1 MTEVICLD
9 DSDDDVAAPA
19 AASRP
24 NPRAAAPPPARP
36 PVRSDVAHFARGAQP
51 SATSD
56 DGFGTSS
63 SDDEG
68 IFTDRTANRR
78 AVKKR
83 RVAAVPPR
91 DASAGPPR
99 TARSRAA
106 SGFVPDG
113 ERSPS
118 ARQARAASNIKSAA
132 AAAARAEKNRVAEE
146 TRLNRAVTKELVR
159 QTKEREKVAKAN
171 AKHRAAVAG
180 GKYKLRQITT
190 IVSSDLARDDFGR
203 ALVDAF
209 EMGVVDD
216 ANGRNVVPL
225 FHTTAVVGSETTPLP
240 KSVTWRYHAPADAP
254 VGADGSGGERDAER
268 DTTNDGSVSGS
279 VSGVSA
285 EYTLVYFTGA
295 AFVAACAADHA
306 AGVHARL
313 RGVRRSSDGGPPELF
328 LDELPERGLERLLAT
343 ARKKLPGHTLGLL
356 LEGVKRECAA
366 RERREFR
373 VDPRSFARGT
383 HGGTPSPFSR
393 AVVEDAVA
401 RLHASD
407 RGVRVTC
414 VPDLGAAT
422 RHAVGVAAALAKR
435 PFEREVSALDVLAHA
450 KRRGVTPAA
459 ALALEAEAA
468 SGGSREVSAGTD
480 AARTDGAAI
489 GVDRRGSRL
498 KTKTCAETWCA
509 ALMTIDGCAESSAL
523 AIVRAFPTMKA
534 LMREYNRTDLTER
547 AKKELLS
554 DLTRAVTSETQS
566 RNRRVGPVVS
576 ARAYEIFRPRSA
588 RDAGDEIVGV
598 GA

>member
-9 DSDDDVAAPA
+9 DSDDDVDAPA

-24 NPRAAAPPPARP
+24 NPRAAVHPPVRP
-36 PVRSDVAHFARGAQP
+36 PVRSDDVAHFARGAQP
-51 SATSD
+51 SAISD

-63 SDDEG
+63 SSDEG

-78 AVKKR
+78 AAKKR

-118 ARQARAASNIKSAA
+118 ARQARAASNIKNAA
-132 AAAARAEKNRVAEE
+132 AAAARAEKNRAAEE
-146 TRLNRAVTKELVR
+146 TRSNRAVTKELVR

-203 ALVDAF
+203 ALADAF

-216 ANGRNVVPL
+216 ANGRAVVPL
-225 FHTTAVVGSETTPLP
+225 FHTTAAVGSETTPLP

-254 VGADGSGGERDAER
+254 VGADERRERDAGTRER
-268 DTTNDGSVSGS
+268 ESANDGSDGA

-306 AGVHARL
+306 AGVHARS
-313 RGVRRSSDGGPPELF
+313 RGVRGDDGGPPELF
-328 LDELPERGLERLLAT
+328 PDELPERGLERLLAT

-373 VDPRSFARGT
+373 VDPGGRFAR
-383 HGGTPSPFSR
+383 PSPFSR

-450 KRRGVTPAA
+450 KRRGVTSAA
-459 ALALEAEAA
+459 ALALEAAA
-468 SGGSREVSAGTD
+468 AGGSDREASLG
-480 AARTDGAAI
+480 AARDGEN
-489 GVDRRGSRL
+489 GDGDRRGSRA
-498 KTKTCAETWCA
+498 KTCAETWCA

-523 AIVRAFPTMKA
+523 AIVRAYPTMCS
-534 LMREYNRTDLTER
+534 LMREYARTDLTER
-547 AKKELLS
+547 AKKELLQN
-554 DLTRAVTSETQS
+554 LTRAVTSETQS
-566 RNRRVGPVVS
+566 RDRRVGPVVS
-576 ARAYEIFRPRSA
+576 ARVHSVLRPRGA
-588 RDAGDEIVGV
+588 EDAGDEIVGV

>member
-24 NPRAAAPPPARP
+24 NPRAAVPPPARP
-36 PVRSDVAHFARGAQP
+36 PVRSDVARFARGAQP
-51 SATSD
+51 NAISD

-83 RVAAVPPR
+83 RVVAVPPR

-118 ARQARAASNIKSAA
+118 ARQARAASNVKNAA

-190 IVSSDLARDDFGR
+190 VVSSDLARDDFGR
-203 ALVDAF
+203 ALADAF

-216 ANGRNVVPL
+216 ANGRAVVPL
-225 FHTTAVVGSETTPLP
+225 FHTTASVGSETTPLP

-254 VGADGSGGERDAER
+254 VGADERRERDAGTREP
-268 DTTNDGSVSGS
+268 TEPTNDGSDGSDGSG

-306 AGVHARL
+306 AGVHARA
-313 RGVRRSSDGGPPELF
+313 RGVRGDEGGPPELF
-328 LDELPERGLERLLAT
+328 PDELPERGLERLLAT

-356 LEGVKRECAA
+356 LEGVKRECAT

-373 VDPRSFARGT
+373 VDPRSGN
-383 HGGTPSPFSR
+383 GFSR

-523 AIVRAFPTMKA
+523 AICRTYPTMA
-534 LMREYNRTDLTER
+534 SLMREYARTDLTER
-547 AKKELLS
+547 AKKELLQN
-554 DLTRAVTSETQS
+554 LTRAVTSETQS
-566 RNRRVGPVVS
+566 RDRRVGPVVS
-576 ARAYEIFRPRSA
+576 ARVHSILRPRGA
-588 RDAGDEIVGV
+588 EDTGDEIVGV

>member
-1 MTEVICLD
+1 MRASMTEVICLD
-9 DSDDDVAAPA
+9 DSDDDVDAPA

-24 NPRAAAPPPARP
+24 NPRAAVHPPGRP
-36 PVRSDVAHFARGAQP
+36 PVRSDDVAHFARGAQP
-51 SATSD
+51 SAISD

-63 SDDEG
+63 SSDEG

-78 AVKKR
+78 AAKKR

-118 ARQARAASNIKSAA
+118 ARQARAASNIKNAA
-132 AAAARAEKNRVAEE
+132 AAAARAEKNRAAEE
-146 TRLNRAVTKELVR
+146 TRSNRAVTKELVR

-203 ALVDAF
+203 ALADAF

-216 ANGRNVVPL
+216 ANGRAVVPL
-225 FHTTAVVGSETTPLP
+225 FHTTAAVGSETTPLP

-254 VGADGSGGERDAER
+254 VGADERRERDAGTHER
-268 DTTNDGSVSGS
+268 EPTNDGSDGA

-306 AGVHARL
+306 AGVHARS
-313 RGVRRSSDGGPPELF
+313 RGVRGDDGGPPELF
-328 LDELPERGLERLLAT
+328 PDELPERGLERLLAT

-373 VDPRSFARGT
+373 TDPGGSFARA
-383 HGGTPSPFSR
+383 SPFSR

-459 ALALEAEAA
+459 ALALEAAA
-468 SGGSREVSAGTD
+468 AGGSDREA
-480 AARTDGAAI
+480 DGAAL
-489 GVDRRGSRL
+489 GGDRRGSRV
-498 KTKTCAETWCA
+498 KTCAETWCA

-523 AIVRAFPTMKA
+523 AIVRAYPTMCS
-534 LMREYNRTDLTER
+534 LMREYARTDLTER
-547 AKKELLS
+547 AKKELLQN
-554 DLTRAVTSETQS
+554 LTRAVTSETQS
-566 RNRRVGPVVS
+566 RDRRVGPVVS
-576 ARAYEIFRPRSA
+576 ARIHSILRPRGA
-588 RDAGDEIVGV
+588 EDAGDEIVGV

>member
-1 MTEVICLD
+1 MRASMTEVICLD
-9 DSDDDVAAPA
+9 DSDDDVDAPA

-24 NPRAAAPPPARP
+24 NPRAAVHPPGRP
-36 PVRSDVAHFARGAQP
+36 PVRSDDVAHFARGAQP
-51 SATSD
+51 SAISD

-63 SDDEG
+63 SSDEG

-78 AVKKR
+78 AAKKR

-118 ARQARAASNIKSAA
+118 ARQARAASNIKNAA
-132 AAAARAEKNRVAEE
+132 AAAARAEKNRAAEE
-146 TRLNRAVTKELVR
+146 TRSNRAVTKELVR

-203 ALVDAF
+203 ALADAF

-216 ANGRNVVPL
+216 ANGRAVVPL
-225 FHTTAVVGSETTPLP
+225 FHTTAAVGSETTPLP

-254 VGADGSGGERDAER
+254 VGADERRERDAGTHER
-268 DTTNDGSVSGS
+268 EPTNDGSDGA

-306 AGVHARL
+306 AGVHARS
-313 RGVRRSSDGGPPELF
+313 RGVRGDDGGPPELF
-328 LDELPERGLERLLAT
+328 PDELPERGLERLLAT

-373 VDPRSFARGT
+373 TDPGGSFARA
-383 HGGTPSPFSR
+383 SPFSR

-459 ALALEAEAA
+459 ALALEAAA
-468 SGGSREVSAGTD
+468 AGGSDREASLG
-480 AARTDGAAI
+480 AARDGEN
-489 GVDRRGSRL
+489 GDGDRRGSRA
-498 KTKTCAETWCA
+498 KTCAETWCA

-523 AIVRAFPTMKA
+523 AIVRAYPTMCS
-534 LMREYNRTDLTER
+534 LMREYARTDLTER
-547 AKKELLS
+547 AKKELLQN
-554 DLTRAVTSETQS
+554 LTRAVTSETQS
-566 RNRRVGPVVS
+566 RDRRVGPVVS
-576 ARAYEIFRPRSA
+576 ARIHSILRPRGA
-588 RDAGDEIVGV
+588 EDAGDEIVGV

>member
-1 MTEVICLD
+1 MRASMTEVICLD
-9 DSDDDVAAPA
+9 DSDDDVDAPA

-24 NPRAAAPPPARP
+24 NPRAAVHPPGRP
-36 PVRSDVAHFARGAQP
+36 PVRSDDVAHFARGAQP
-51 SATSD
+51 SAISD

-63 SDDEG
+63 SSDEG

-78 AVKKR
+78 AAKKR

-118 ARQARAASNIKSAA
+118 ARQARAASNIKNAA
-132 AAAARAEKNRVAEE
+132 AAAARAEKNRAAEE
-146 TRLNRAVTKELVR
+146 TRSNRAVTKELVR

-203 ALVDAF
+203 ALADAF

-216 ANGRNVVPL
+216 ANGRAVVPL
-225 FHTTAVVGSETTPLP
+225 FHTTAAVGSETTPLP

-254 VGADGSGGERDAER
+254 VGADERRERDAGTHER
-268 DTTNDGSVSGS
+268 EPTNDGSDGA

-306 AGVHARL
+306 AGVHARS
-313 RGVRRSSDGGPPELF
+313 RGVRGDDGGPPELF
-328 LDELPERGLERLLAT
+328 PDELPKRGLERLLAT

-373 VDPRSFARGT
+373 TDPGGSFARA
-383 HGGTPSPFSR
+383 SPFSR

-459 ALALEAEAA
+459 ALALEAAA
-468 SGGSREVSAGTD
+468 AGGSDREA
-480 AARTDGAAI
+480 DGAAL
-489 GVDRRGSRL
+489 GGDRRGSRV
-498 KTKTCAETWCA
+498 KTCAETWCA

-523 AIVRAFPTMKA
+523 AIVRAYPTMCS
-534 LMREYNRTDLTER
+534 LMREYARTDLTER
-547 AKKELLS
+547 AKKELLQN
-554 DLTRAVTSETQS
+554 LTRAVTSETQS
-566 RNRRVGPVVS
+566 RDRRVGPVVS
-576 ARAYEIFRPRSA
+576 ARIHSILRPRGA
-588 RDAGDEIVGV
+588 EDAGDEIVGV

>member
-24 NPRAAAPPPARP
+24 NPRAAVPPPARP
-36 PVRSDVAHFARGAQP
+36 PVRSDVARFARGAQP
-51 SATSD
+51 NAISD

-118 ARQARAASNIKSAA
+118 ARQARAASNVKNAA

-190 IVSSDLARDDFGR
+190 VVSSDLARDDFGR
-203 ALVDAF
+203 ALADAF

-216 ANGRNVVPL
+216 ANGRAVVPL
-225 FHTTAVVGSETTPLP
+225 FHTTASVGSETTPLP

-254 VGADGSGGERDAER
+254 VGADERRERDAGTREP
-268 DTTNDGSVSGS
+268 TEPTNDGSDGSDGSG

-306 AGVHARL
+306 AGVHARA
-313 RGVRRSSDGGPPELF
+313 RGVRGDEGGPPELF
-328 LDELPERGLERLLAT
+328 PDELPERGLERLLAT

-356 LEGVKRECAA
+356 LEGVKRECAT

-373 VDPRSFARGT
+373 VDPRSGN
-383 HGGTPSPFSR
+383 GFSR

-523 AIVRAFPTMKA
+523 AICRTYPTMA
-534 LMREYNRTDLTER
+534 SLMREYARTDLTER
-547 AKKELLS
+547 AKKELLQN
-554 DLTRAVTSETQS
+554 LTRAVTSETQS
-566 RNRRVGPVVS
+566 RDRRVGPVVS
-576 ARAYEIFRPRSA
+576 ARVHSILRPRGA
-588 RDAGDEIVGV
+588 EDTGDEIVGV

>member
-9 DSDDDVAAPA
+9 DSDDDVDAPA

-24 NPRAAAPPPARP
+24 NPRAAVHPPVRP
-36 PVRSDVAHFARGAQP
+36 PVRSDDVAHFARGAQP
-51 SATSD
+51 SAISD

-63 SDDEG
+63 SSDEG

-78 AVKKR
+78 AAKKR

-118 ARQARAASNIKSAA
+118 ARQARAASNIKNAA
-132 AAAARAEKNRVAEE
+132 AAAARAEKNRAAEE
-146 TRLNRAVTKELVR
+146 TRSNRAVTKELVR

-203 ALVDAF
+203 ALADAF
-209 EMGVVDD
+209 EVGVVDD
-216 ANGRNVVPL
+216 ANGRAVVPL
-225 FHTTAVVGSETTPLP
+225 FHTTAAVGSETTPLP

-254 VGADGSGGERDAER
+254 VGADERRERDAGTRER
-268 DTTNDGSVSGS
+268 EPANDGSDGA

-306 AGVHARL
+306 AGVHARS
-313 RGVRRSSDGGPPELF
+313 RGVRGDDGGPPELF
-328 LDELPERGLERLLAT
+328 PDELPERGLERLLAT

-373 VDPRSFARGT
+373 VDPGPSGRHARA
-383 HGGTPSPFSR
+383 SPFSR

-459 ALALEAEAA
+459 ALALEAAA
-468 SGGSREVSAGTD
+468 AGGSDREA
-480 AARTDGAAI
+480 DGAARD
-489 GVDRRGSRL
+489 GNGDRRGSRA
-498 KTKTCAETWCA
+498 KTCAETWCA

-523 AIVRAFPTMKA
+523 AIVRAYPTMCS
-534 LMREYNRTDLTER
+534 LMREYARTDLTER
-547 AKKELLS
+547 AKKELLQN
-554 DLTRAVTSETQS
+554 LTRAVTSETQS
-566 RNRRVGPVVS
+566 RDRRVGPVVS
-576 ARAYEIFRPRSA
+576 ARVHSVLRPRGA
-588 RDAGDEIVGV
+588 EDAGDEIVGV

>member
-24 NPRAAAPPPARP
+24 NPRAAVHPPGRP
-36 PVRSDVAHFARGAQP
+36 PVRSDDVAHFARGAQP
-51 SATSD
+51 SAISD

-118 ARQARAASNIKSAA
+118 ARQARTASNVKNAA

-190 IVSSDLARDDFGR
+190 VVSSDLARDDFGR
-203 ALVDAF
+203 ALADAF

-216 ANGRNVVPL
+216 ANGRAVVPL
-225 FHTTAVVGSETTPLP
+225 FHTTASVGSEMTPLP

-254 VGADGSGGERDAER
+254 VGADERRERDAGTHEPR
-268 DTTNDGSVSGS
+268 EPTNDGSDGSDGSG

-306 AGVHARL
+306 AGVHARS
-313 RGVRRSSDGGPPELF
+313 RGVRGDDGGPPELF
-328 LDELPERGLERLLAT
+328 PDELPERGLERLLAT

-373 VDPRSFARGT
+373 VDPGGRHAR
-383 HGGTPSPFSR
+383 PSPFSR

-468 SGGSREVSAGTD
+468 GGSREVSAG

-489 GVDRRGSRL
+489 GVERRGSRL
-498 KTKTCAETWCA
+498 KTCAETWCA

-523 AIVRAFPTMKA
+523 AICRVYPTMA
-534 LMREYNRTDLTER
+534 SLMREYARTDLTER
-547 AKKELLS
+547 AKKELLQN
-554 DLTRAVTSETQS
+554 LTRAVTSETQS
-566 RNRRVGPVVS
+566 RDRRVGPVVS
-576 ARAYEIFRPRSA
+576 ARVHSILRPRGA
-588 RDAGDEIVGV
+588 EDTGDEIVGV

>member
-9 DSDDDVAAPA
+9 DSDDDVDAPA

-24 NPRAAAPPPARP
+24 NPRAAVHPPVRP
-36 PVRSDVAHFARGAQP
+36 PVRSDDVAHFARGAQP
-51 SATSD
+51 SAISD

-63 SDDEG
+63 SSDEG

-78 AVKKR
+78 AAKKR

-118 ARQARAASNIKSAA
+118 ARQARAASNIKNAA
-132 AAAARAEKNRVAEE
+132 AAAARAEKNRAAEE
-146 TRLNRAVTKELVR
+146 TRSNRAVTKELVR

-203 ALVDAF
+203 ALADAF

-216 ANGRNVVPL
+216 ANGRAVVPL
-225 FHTTAVVGSETTPLP
+225 FHTTAAVGSETTPLP

-254 VGADGSGGERDAER
+254 VGADERRERDAGTRER
-268 DTTNDGSVSGS
+268 EPANDGSDGA

-306 AGVHARL
+306 AGVHARS
-313 RGVRRSSDGGPPELF
+313 RGVRGDDGGPPELF
-328 LDELPERGLERLLAT
+328 PDELPERGLERLLAT

-373 VDPRSFARGT
+373 VDPGGRFAR
-383 HGGTPSPFSR
+383 PSPFSR

-450 KRRGVTPAA
+450 KRRGVTSAA
-459 ALALEAEAA
+459 ALALEAAA
-468 SGGSREVSAGTD
+468 AGGSDREASLG
-480 AARTDGAAI
+480 AARDGEN
-489 GVDRRGSRL
+489 GDGDRRGSRA
-498 KTKTCAETWCA
+498 KTCAETWCA

-523 AIVRAFPTMKA
+523 AIVRAYPTMCS
-534 LMREYNRTDLTER
+534 LMREYARTDLTER
-547 AKKELLS
+547 AKKELLQN
-554 DLTRAVTSETQS
+554 LTRAVTSETQS
-566 RNRRVGPVVS
+566 RDRRVGPVVS
-576 ARAYEIFRPRSA
+576 ARVHSVLRPRGA
-588 RDAGDEIVGV
+588 EDAGDEIVGV

>member
-9 DSDDDVAAPA
+9 DSDDDVDAPA

-24 NPRAAAPPPARP
+24 NPRAAVHPPVRP
-36 PVRSDVAHFARGAQP
+36 PVRSDDVAHFARGAQP
-51 SATSD
+51 SAISD

-63 SDDEG
+63 SSDEG

-78 AVKKR
+78 AAKKR

-118 ARQARAASNIKSAA
+118 ARQARAASNIKNAA
-132 AAAARAEKNRVAEE
+132 AAAARAEKNRAAEE
-146 TRLNRAVTKELVR
+146 TRSNRAVTKELVR

-203 ALVDAF
+203 ALADAF

-216 ANGRNVVPL
+216 ANGRAVVPL
-225 FHTTAVVGSETTPLP
+225 FHTTAAVGSETTPLP

-254 VGADGSGGERDAER
+254 VGADERRERDAGTRER
-268 DTTNDGSVSGS
+268 ESANDGSDGA

-306 AGVHARL
+306 AGVHARS
-313 RGVRRSSDGGPPELF
+313 RGVRGDDGGPPELF
-328 LDELPERGLERLLAT
+328 PDELPERGLERLLAT

-373 VDPRSFARGT
+373 VDPGGRFAR
-383 HGGTPSPFSR
+383 PSPFSR

-459 ALALEAEAA
+459 ALALEAAA
-468 SGGSREVSAGTD
+468 AGGSDREA
-480 AARTDGAAI
+480 DGAARD
-489 GVDRRGSRL
+489 GENGNGDRRGSRA
-498 KTKTCAETWCA
+498 KTCAETWCA

-523 AIVRAFPTMKA
+523 AIVRAYPTMCS
-534 LMREYNRTDLTER
+534 LMREYARTDLTER
-547 AKKELLS
+547 AKKELLQN
-554 DLTRAVTSETQS
+554 LTRAVTSETQS
-566 RNRRVGPVVS
+566 RDRRVGPVVS
-576 ARAYEIFRPRSA
+576 ARVHSILRPRGA
-588 RDAGDEIVGV
+588 EDAGDEIVGV

>member
-1 MTEVICLD
+1 MRASMTEVICLD
-9 DSDDDVAAPA
+9 DSDDDVDAPA

-24 NPRAAAPPPARP
+24 NPRAAVHPPGRP
-36 PVRSDVAHFARGAQP
+36 PVRSDDVAHFARGAQP
-51 SATSD
+51 SAISD

-63 SDDEG
+63 SSDEG

-78 AVKKR
+78 AAKKR

-118 ARQARAASNIKSAA
+118 ARQARAASNIKNAA
-132 AAAARAEKNRVAEE
+132 AAAARAEKNRAGEE
-146 TRLNRAVTKELVR
+146 TRSNRAVTKELVR

-203 ALVDAF
+203 ALADAF

-216 ANGRNVVPL
+216 ANGRAVVPL
-225 FHTTAVVGSETTPLP
+225 FHTTAAVGSETTPLP

-254 VGADGSGGERDAER
+254 VGADERRERDAGTRER
-268 DTTNDGSVSGS
+268 ESANDGSDGA

-306 AGVHARL
+306 AGVHARS
-313 RGVRRSSDGGPPELF
+313 RGVRGDDGGPPELF
-328 LDELPERGLERLLAT
+328 PDELPERGLERLLAT

-373 VDPRSFARGT
+373 VDPGGRFAR
-383 HGGTPSPFSR
+383 PSPFSR

-459 ALALEAEAA
+459 ALALEAAA
-468 SGGSREVSAGTD
+468 AGGSDREASLG
-480 AARTDGAAI
+480 AARDGEN
-489 GVDRRGSRL
+489 GDGDRRGSRA
-498 KTKTCAETWCA
+498 KTCAETWCA

-523 AIVRAFPTMKA
+523 AIVRAYPTMCS
-534 LMREYNRTDLTER
+534 LMREYARTDLTER
-547 AKKELLS
+547 AKKELLQN
-554 DLTRAVTSETQS
+554 LTRAVTSETQS
-566 RNRRVGPVVS
+566 RDRRVGPVVS
-576 ARAYEIFRPRSA
+576 ARVHSILRPRGA
-588 RDAGDEIVGV
+588 EDAGDEIVGV

>member
-9 DSDDDVAAPA
+9 DSDDDVDAPA

-24 NPRAAAPPPARP
+24 NPRAAVHPPVRP
-36 PVRSDVAHFARGAQP
+36 PVRSDDVAHFARGAQP
-51 SATSD
+51 SAISD

-63 SDDEG
+63 SSDEG

-78 AVKKR
+78 AAKKR

-118 ARQARAASNIKSAA
+118 ARQARAASNIKNAA
-132 AAAARAEKNRVAEE
+132 AAAARAEKNRAAEE
-146 TRLNRAVTKELVR
+146 TRSNRAVTKELVR

-203 ALVDAF
+203 ALADAF

-216 ANGRNVVPL
+216 ANGRAVVPL
-225 FHTTAVVGSETTPLP
+225 FHTTAAVGSETTPLP

-254 VGADGSGGERDAER
+254 VGADERRERDAGTRER
-268 DTTNDGSVSGS
+268 ESANDGSDGA

-306 AGVHARL
+306 AGVHARS
-313 RGVRRSSDGGPPELF
+313 RGVRGDDGGPPELF
-328 LDELPERGLERLLAT
+328 PDELPERGLERLLAT

-373 VDPRSFARGT
+373 VDPGGRFAR
-383 HGGTPSPFSR
+383 PSPFSR

-450 KRRGVTPAA
+450 KRRGVTSAA
-459 ALALEAEAA
+459 ALALEAAA
-468 SGGSREVSAGTD
+468 AGGSDREASLG
-480 AARTDGAAI
+480 AARDGEN
-489 GVDRRGSRL
+489 GDGDRRGSRA
-498 KTKTCAETWCA
+498 KTCAETWCA

-523 AIVRAFPTMKA
+523 AIVRAYPTMCS
-534 LMREYNRTDLTER
+534 LMREYARTDLTER
-547 AKKELLS
+547 AKKELLQN
-554 DLTRAVTSETQS
+554 LTRAVTSETQS
-566 RNRRVGPVVS
+566 RDRRVGPVVS
-576 ARAYEIFRPRSA
+576 ARVHSILRPRGA
-588 RDAGDEIVGV
+588 EDAGDEIVGV

>member
-1 MTEVICLD
+1 MCIRD
-9 DSDDDVAAPA
+9 RSD
-19 AASRP
+19 
-24 NPRAAAPPPARP
+24 
-36 PVRSDVAHFARGAQP
+36 DVAHFARGAQP
-51 SATSD
+51 SAISD

-63 SDDEG
+63 SSDEG

-78 AVKKR
+78 AAKKR

-118 ARQARAASNIKSAA
+118 ARQARAASNIKNAA
-132 AAAARAEKNRVAEE
+132 AAAARAEKNRAAEE
-146 TRLNRAVTKELVR
+146 TRSNRAVTKELVR

-203 ALVDAF
+203 ALADAF

-216 ANGRNVVPL
+216 ANGRAVVPL
-225 FHTTAVVGSETTPLP
+225 FHTTAAVGSETTPLP

-254 VGADGSGGERDAER
+254 VGADERRERDAGTRER
-268 DTTNDGSVSGS
+268 ESANDGSDGA

-306 AGVHARL
+306 AGVHARS
-313 RGVRRSSDGGPPELF
+313 RGVRGDDGGPPELF
-328 LDELPERGLERLLAT
+328 PDELPERGLERLLAT

-373 VDPRSFARGT
+373 VDPGGRFAR
-383 HGGTPSPFSR
+383 PSPFSR

-450 KRRGVTPAA
+450 KRRGVTSAA
-459 ALALEAEAA
+459 ALALEAAA
-468 SGGSREVSAGTD
+468 AGGSDREASLG
-480 AARTDGAAI
+480 AARDGEN
-489 GVDRRGSRL
+489 GDGDRRGSRA
-498 KTKTCAETWCA
+498 KTCAETWCA

-523 AIVRAFPTMKA
+523 AIVRAYPTMCS
-534 LMREYNRTDLTER
+534 LMREYARTDLTER
-547 AKKELLS
+547 AKKELLQN
-554 DLTRAVTSETQS
+554 LTRAVTSETQS
-566 RNRRVGPVVS
+566 RDRRVGPVVS
-576 ARAYEIFRPRSA
+576 ARVHSILRPRGA
-588 RDAGDEIVGV
+588 EDAGDEIVGV

>member
-1 MTEVICLD
+1 MRASMTEVICLD
-9 DSDDDVAAPA
+9 DSDDDVDAPA

-24 NPRAAAPPPARP
+24 NPRAAVHPPGRP
-36 PVRSDVAHFARGAQP
+36 PVRSVDVAHFARGAQP
-51 SATSD
+51 SAISD

-63 SDDEG
+63 SSDEG
-68 IFTDRTANRR
+68 IFTERTANRR
-78 AVKKR
+78 AAKKR

-118 ARQARAASNIKSAA
+118 ARQARAASNIKNAA
-132 AAAARAEKNRVAEE
+132 AAAARAEKNRAAEE
-146 TRLNRAVTKELVR
+146 TRSNRAVTKELVR

-203 ALVDAF
+203 ALADAF

-216 ANGRNVVPL
+216 ANGRAVVPL
-225 FHTTAVVGSETTPLP
+225 FHTTAAVGSETTPLP

-254 VGADGSGGERDAER
+254 VGADERRERDAGTHER
-268 DTTNDGSVSGS
+268 EPTNDGSDGA

-306 AGVHARL
+306 AGVHARS
-313 RGVRRSSDGGPPELF
+313 RGVRGDDGGPPELF
-328 LDELPERGLERLLAT
+328 PDELPERGLERLLAT

-373 VDPRSFARGT
+373 TDPGGSFARA
-383 HGGTPSPFSR
+383 SPFSR

-459 ALALEAEAA
+459 ALALEAAA
-468 SGGSREVSAGTD
+468 AGGSDREA
-480 AARTDGAAI
+480 DGAAL
-489 GVDRRGSRL
+489 GGDRRGSRV
-498 KTKTCAETWCA
+498 KTCAETWCA

-523 AIVRAFPTMKA
+523 AIVRAYPTMCS
-534 LMREYNRTDLTER
+534 LMREYARTDLTER
-547 AKKELLS
+547 AKKELLQN
-554 DLTRAVTSETQS
+554 LTRAVTSETQS
-566 RNRRVGPVVS
+566 RDRRVGPVVS
-576 ARAYEIFRPRSA
+576 ARIHSILRPRGA
-588 RDAGDEIVGV
+588 EDAGDEIVGV

>member
-9 DSDDDVAAPA
+9 DSDDDVDAPA

-24 NPRAAAPPPARP
+24 NPRAAVHPPVRP
-36 PVRSDVAHFARGAQP
+36 PVRSDDVAHFARGAQP
-51 SATSD
+51 SAISD

-63 SDDEG
+63 SSDEG

-78 AVKKR
+78 AAKKR

-118 ARQARAASNIKSAA
+118 ARQARAASNIKNAA
-132 AAAARAEKNRVAEE
+132 AAAARAEKNRAAEE
-146 TRLNRAVTKELVR
+146 TRSNRAVTKELVR

-203 ALVDAF
+203 ALADAF

-216 ANGRNVVPL
+216 ANGRAVVPL
-225 FHTTAVVGSETTPLP
+225 FHTTAAVGSETTPLP

-254 VGADGSGGERDAER
+254 VGADERRERDAGTRER
-268 DTTNDGSVSGS
+268 EPANDGSDGA

-306 AGVHARL
+306 AGVHARS
-313 RGVRRSSDGGPPELF
+313 RGVRGDDGGPPELF
-328 LDELPERGLERLLAT
+328 PDELPERGLERLLAT

-373 VDPRSFARGT
+373 VDPGGRFAR
-383 HGGTPSPFSR
+383 PSPFSR

-450 KRRGVTPAA
+450 KRRGVTSAA
-459 ALALEAEAA
+459 ALALEAAA
-468 SGGSREVSAGTD
+468 AGGSDREASLG
-480 AARTDGAAI
+480 AARDGEN
-489 GVDRRGSRL
+489 GDGDRRGSRA
-498 KTKTCAETWCA
+498 KTCAETWCA

-523 AIVRAFPTMKA
+523 AIVRAYPTMCS
-534 LMREYNRTDLTER
+534 LMREYARTDLTER
-547 AKKELLS
+547 AKKELLQN
-554 DLTRAVTSETQS
+554 LTRAVTSETQS
-566 RNRRVGPVVS
+566 RDRRVGPVVS
-576 ARAYEIFRPRSA
+576 ARVHSILRPRGA
-588 RDAGDEIVGV
+588 EDAGDEIVGV

>member
-1 MTEVICLD
+1 MRASMTEVICLD
-9 DSDDDVAAPA
+9 DSDDDVDAPA

-24 NPRAAAPPPARP
+24 NPRAAVHPPGRP
-36 PVRSDVAHFARGAQP
+36 PVRSVDVAHFARGAQP
-51 SATSD
+51 SAISD

-63 SDDEG
+63 SSDEG
-68 IFTDRTANRR
+68 IFTERTANRR
-78 AVKKR
+78 AAKKR

-118 ARQARAASNIKSAA
+118 ARQARAASNIKNAA
-132 AAAARAEKNRVAEE
+132 AAAARAEKNRAGEE
-146 TRLNRAVTKELVR
+146 TRSNRAVTKELVR

-203 ALVDAF
+203 ALADAF

-216 ANGRNVVPL
+216 ANGRAVVPL
-225 FHTTAVVGSETTPLP
+225 FHTTAAVGSETTPLP

-254 VGADGSGGERDAER
+254 VGADERRERDAGTHER
-268 DTTNDGSVSGS
+268 EPTNDGSDGA

-306 AGVHARL
+306 AGVHARS
-313 RGVRRSSDGGPPELF
+313 RGVRGDDGGPPELF
-328 LDELPERGLERLLAT
+328 PDELPERGLERLLAT

-373 VDPRSFARGT
+373 TDPGGSFARA
-383 HGGTPSPFSR
+383 SPFSR

-459 ALALEAEAA
+459 ALALEAAA
-468 SGGSREVSAGTD
+468 AGGSDREA
-480 AARTDGAAI
+480 DGAAL
-489 GVDRRGSRL
+489 GGDRRGSRV
-498 KTKTCAETWCA
+498 KTCAETWCA

-523 AIVRAFPTMKA
+523 AIVRAYPTMCS
-534 LMREYNRTDLTER
+534 LMREYARTDLTER
-547 AKKELLS
+547 AKKELLQN
-554 DLTRAVTSETQS
+554 LTRAVTSETQS
-566 RNRRVGPVVS
+566 RDRRVGPVVS
-576 ARAYEIFRPRSA
+576 ARIHSILRPRGA
-588 RDAGDEIVGV
+588 EDAGDEIVGV

>member
-9 DSDDDVAAPA
+9 DSDDDVYAPA

-24 NPRAAAPPPARP
+24 NPRAAVHPPVRP
-36 PVRSDVAHFARGAQP
+36 PVRSDDVAHFARGAQP
-51 SATSD
+51 SAISD

-63 SDDEG
+63 SSDEG

-78 AVKKR
+78 AAKKR

-118 ARQARAASNIKSAA
+118 ARQARAASNIKNAA
-132 AAAARAEKNRVAEE
+132 AAAARAEKNRAAEE
-146 TRLNRAVTKELVR
+146 TRSNRAVTKELVR

-203 ALVDAF
+203 ALADAF

-216 ANGRNVVPL
+216 ANGRAVVPL
-225 FHTTAVVGSETTPLP
+225 FHTTAAVGSETTPLP

-254 VGADGSGGERDAER
+254 VGADERRERDAGTRER
-268 DTTNDGSVSGS
+268 ESANDGSDGA

-306 AGVHARL
+306 AGVHARS
-313 RGVRRSSDGGPPELF
+313 RGVRGDDGGPPELF
-328 LDELPERGLERLLAT
+328 PDELPERGLERLLAT

-373 VDPRSFARGT
+373 VDPGGRFAR
-383 HGGTPSPFSR
+383 PSPFSR

-450 KRRGVTPAA
+450 KRRGVTSAA
-459 ALALEAEAA
+459 ALALEAAA
-468 SGGSREVSAGTD
+468 AGGSDREASLG
-480 AARTDGAAI
+480 AARDGEN
-489 GVDRRGSRL
+489 GDGDRRGSRA
-498 KTKTCAETWCA
+498 KTCAETWCA

-523 AIVRAFPTMKA
+523 AIVRAYPTMCS
-534 LMREYNRTDLTER
+534 LMREYARTDLTER
-547 AKKELLS
+547 AKKELLQN
-554 DLTRAVTSETQS
+554 LTRAVTSETQS
-566 RNRRVGPVVS
+566 RDRRVGPVVS
-576 ARAYEIFRPRSA
+576 ARVHSILRPRGA
-588 RDAGDEIVGV
+588 EDAGDEIVGV

>member
-24 NPRAAAPPPARP
+24 NPRAAVPPPARP
-36 PVRSDVAHFARGAQP
+36 PVRSDVARFARGAQP
-51 SATSD
+51 NAISD

-118 ARQARAASNIKSAA
+118 ARQARAASNVKNAA

-190 IVSSDLARDDFGR
+190 VVSSDLARDDFGR
-203 ALVDAF
+203 ALADAF

-216 ANGRNVVPL
+216 ANGRAVVPL
-225 FHTTAVVGSETTPLP
+225 FHTTASVGSETTPLP

-254 VGADGSGGERDAER
+254 VGADERRERDGGTREP
-268 DTTNDGSVSGS
+268 TEPTNDGSDGSDGSG

-306 AGVHARL
+306 AGVHARA
-313 RGVRRSSDGGPPELF
+313 RGVRGDEGGPPELF
-328 LDELPERGLERLLAT
+328 PDELPERGLERLLAT

-356 LEGVKRECAA
+356 LEGVKRECAT

-373 VDPRSFARGT
+373 VDPRSGN
-383 HGGTPSPFSR
+383 GFSR

-480 AARTDGAAI
+480 AARTPPDGAAI
-489 GVDRRGSRL
+489 GVVPVRGSRS
-498 KTKTCAETWCA
+498 KTCAETWCA

-523 AIVRAFPTMKA
+523 AICRTYPTMA
-534 LMREYNRTDLTER
+534 SLMREYARTDLTER
-547 AKKELLS
+547 AKKELLQN
-554 DLTRAVTSETQS
+554 LTRAVTSETQS
-566 RNRRVGPVVS
+566 RDRRVGPVVS
-576 ARAYEIFRPRSA
+576 ARVHSILRPRGA
-588 RDAGDEIVGV
+588 EDTGDEIVGV

>member
-1 MTEVICLD
+1 MRASMTEVICLD
-9 DSDDDVAAPA
+9 DSDDDVDAPA

-24 NPRAAAPPPARP
+24 NPRAAVHPPGRP
-36 PVRSDVAHFARGAQP
+36 PVRSDDVAHFARGAQP
-51 SATSD
+51 SAISD

-63 SDDEG
+63 SSDEG
-68 IFTDRTANRR
+68 IFTERTANRR
-78 AVKKR
+78 AAKKR

-118 ARQARAASNIKSAA
+118 ARQARAASNIKNAA
-132 AAAARAEKNRVAEE
+132 AAAARAEKNRAGEE
-146 TRLNRAVTKELVR
+146 TRSNRAVTKELVR

-203 ALVDAF
+203 ALADAF

-216 ANGRNVVPL
+216 ANGRAVVPL
-225 FHTTAVVGSETTPLP
+225 FHTTAAVGSETTPLP

-254 VGADGSGGERDAER
+254 VGADERRERDAGTHER
-268 DTTNDGSVSGS
+268 EPTNDGSDGA

-306 AGVHARL
+306 AGVHARS
-313 RGVRRSSDGGPPELF
+313 RGVRGDDGGPPELF
-328 LDELPERGLERLLAT
+328 PDELPERGLERLLAT

-373 VDPRSFARGT
+373 TDPGGSFARA
-383 HGGTPSPFSR
+383 SPFSR

-459 ALALEAEAA
+459 ALALEAAA
-468 SGGSREVSAGTD
+468 AGGSDREA
-480 AARTDGAAI
+480 DGAAL
-489 GVDRRGSRL
+489 GGDRRGSRV
-498 KTKTCAETWCA
+498 KTCAETWCA

-523 AIVRAFPTMKA
+523 AIVRAYPTMCS
-534 LMREYNRTDLTER
+534 LMREYARTDLTER
-547 AKKELLS
+547 AKKELLQN
-554 DLTRAVTSETQS
+554 LTRAVTSETQS
-566 RNRRVGPVVS
+566 RDRRVGPVVS
-576 ARAYEIFRPRSA
+576 ARIHSILRPRGA
-588 RDAGDEIVGV
+588 EDAGDEIVGV

>member
-9 DSDDDVAAPA
+9 DSDDDVDAPA

-24 NPRAAAPPPARP
+24 NPRAAVHPPVRP
-36 PVRSDVAHFARGAQP
+36 PVRSDDVAHFARGAQP
-51 SATSD
+51 SAISD

-63 SDDEG
+63 SSDEG

-78 AVKKR
+78 AAKKR

-118 ARQARAASNIKSAA
+118 ARQARAASNIKNAA
-132 AAAARAEKNRVAEE
+132 AAAARAEKNRAAEE
-146 TRLNRAVTKELVR
+146 TRSNRAVTKELVR

-203 ALVDAF
+203 ALADAF

-216 ANGRNVVPL
+216 ANGRAVVPL
-225 FHTTAVVGSETTPLP
+225 FHTTAAVGSETTPLP

-254 VGADGSGGERDAER
+254 VGADERRERDAGTHER
-268 DTTNDGSVSGS
+268 EPTNDGSDGA

-306 AGVHARL
+306 AGVHARS
-313 RGVRRSSDGGPPELF
+313 RGVRGDDGGPPELF
-328 LDELPERGLERLLAT
+328 PDELPERGLERLLAT

-373 VDPRSFARGT
+373 VDPGGRFAR
-383 HGGTPSPFSR
+383 PSPFSR

-459 ALALEAEAA
+459 ALALEAAA
-468 SGGSREVSAGTD
+468 AGGSDREA
-480 AARTDGAAI
+480 DGAARD
-489 GVDRRGSRL
+489 GENGNGDRRGSRA
-498 KTKTCAETWCA
+498 KTCAETWCA

-523 AIVRAFPTMKA
+523 AIVRAYPTMCS
-534 LMREYNRTDLTER
+534 LMREYARTDLTER
-547 AKKELLS
+547 AKKELLQN
-554 DLTRAVTSETQS
+554 LTRAVTSETQS
-566 RNRRVGPVVS
+566 RDRRVGPVVS
-576 ARAYEIFRPRSA
+576 ARVHSVLRPRGA
-588 RDAGDEIVGV
+588 EDAGDEIVGV

>member
-9 DSDDDVAAPA
+9 DSDDDVDAPA

-24 NPRAAAPPPARP
+24 NPRAAVHPPGRP
-36 PVRSDVAHFARGAQP
+36 PVRSDDVAHFARGAQP
-51 SATSD
+51 SAISD

-63 SDDEG
+63 SSDEG

-78 AVKKR
+78 AAKKR

-118 ARQARAASNIKSAA
+118 ARQARAASNIKNAA
-132 AAAARAEKNRVAEE
+132 AAAARAEKNRAAEE
-146 TRLNRAVTKELVR
+146 TRSNRAVTKELVR

-203 ALVDAF
+203 ALADAF

-216 ANGRNVVPL
+216 ANGRAVVPL
-225 FHTTAVVGSETTPLP
+225 FHTTAAVGSETTPLP

-254 VGADGSGGERDAER
+254 VGADERRERDAGTRER
-268 DTTNDGSVSGS
+268 ESANDGSDGA

-306 AGVHARL
+306 AGVHARS
-313 RGVRRSSDGGPPELF
+313 RGVRGDDGGPPELF
-328 LDELPERGLERLLAT
+328 PDELPERGLERLLAT

-373 VDPRSFARGT
+373 VDPGGRFAR
-383 HGGTPSPFSR
+383 PSPFSR

-450 KRRGVTPAA
+450 KRRGVTSAA
-459 ALALEAEAA
+459 ALALEAAA
-468 SGGSREVSAGTD
+468 AGGSDREASLG
-480 AARTDGAAI
+480 AARDGEN
-489 GVDRRGSRL
+489 GDGDRRGSRA
-498 KTKTCAETWCA
+498 KTCAETWCA

-523 AIVRAFPTMKA
+523 AIVRAYPTMCS
-534 LMREYNRTDLTER
+534 LMREYARTDLTER
-547 AKKELLS
+547 AKKELLQN
-554 DLTRAVTSETQS
+554 LTRAVTSETQS
-566 RNRRVGPVVS
+566 RDRRVGPVVS
-576 ARAYEIFRPRSA
+576 ARVHSILRPRGA
-588 RDAGDEIVGV
+588 EDAGDEIVGV

>member
-1 MTEVICLD
+1 MRASMTEVICLD
-9 DSDDDVAAPA
+9 DSDDDVDAPA

-24 NPRAAAPPPARP
+24 NPRAAVHPPGRP
-36 PVRSDVAHFARGAQP
+36 PVRSDDVAHFARGAQP
-51 SATSD
+51 SAISD

-63 SDDEG
+63 SSDEG

-78 AVKKR
+78 AAKKR

-118 ARQARAASNIKSAA
+118 ARQARAATNIKNAA
-132 AAAARAEKNRVAEE
+132 AAAARAEKNRAAEE
-146 TRLNRAVTKELVR
+146 TRSNRAVTKELVR

-203 ALVDAF
+203 ALADAF

-216 ANGRNVVPL
+216 ANGRAVVPL
-225 FHTTAVVGSETTPLP
+225 FHTTAAVGSETTPLP

-254 VGADGSGGERDAER
+254 VGADERRERDAGTHER
-268 DTTNDGSVSGS
+268 EPTNDGSDGA

-306 AGVHARL
+306 AGVHARS
-313 RGVRRSSDGGPPELF
+313 RGVRGDDGGPPELF
-328 LDELPERGLERLLAT
+328 PDELPERGLERLLAT

-373 VDPRSFARGT
+373 TDPGGSFARA
-383 HGGTPSPFSR
+383 SPFSR

-459 ALALEAEAA
+459 ALALEAAA
-468 SGGSREVSAGTD
+468 AGGSDREA
-480 AARTDGAAI
+480 DGAAL
-489 GVDRRGSRL
+489 GGDRRGSRV
-498 KTKTCAETWCA
+498 KTCAETWCA

-523 AIVRAFPTMKA
+523 AIVRAYPTMCS
-534 LMREYNRTDLTER
+534 LMREYARTDLTER
-547 AKKELLS
+547 AKKELLQN
-554 DLTRAVTSETQS
+554 LTRAVTSETQS
-566 RNRRVGPVVS
+566 RDRRVGPVVS
-576 ARAYEIFRPRSA
+576 ARIHSILRPRGA
-588 RDAGDEIVGV
+588 EDAGDEIVGV

>member
-24 NPRAAAPPPARP
+24 NPRAAVPPPPRP
-36 PVRSDVAHFARGAQP
+36 PARSDVARFARGAQP
-51 SATSD
+51 SAISD

-118 ARQARAASNIKSAA
+118 ARQARAASNVKNAA

-190 IVSSDLARDDFGR
+190 VVSSDLARDDFGR
-203 ALVDAF
+203 ALADAF

-216 ANGRNVVPL
+216 ANGRAVVPL
-225 FHTTAVVGSETTPLP
+225 FHTTAAVGSETTPLP

-254 VGADGSGGERDAER
+254 VGADERRERDAGTRER
-268 DTTNDGSVSGS
+268 ESANDGSDGA

-306 AGVHARL
+306 AGVHARS
-313 RGVRRSSDGGPPELF
+313 RGVRGDDGGPPELF
-328 LDELPERGLERLLAT
+328 PDELPERGLERLLAT

-373 VDPRSFARGT
+373 VDPGGRFAR
-383 HGGTPSPFSR
+383 PSPFSR

-468 SGGSREVSAGTD
+468 GGSREVSAG

-489 GVDRRGSRL
+489 GVERRGSRL
-498 KTKTCAETWCA
+498 KTCAETWCA

-523 AIVRAFPTMKA
+523 AICRVYPTMA
-534 LMREYNRTDLTER
+534 SLMREYARTDLTER
-547 AKKELLS
+547 AKKELLQN
-554 DLTRAVTSETQS
+554 LTRAVTSETQS
-566 RNRRVGPVVS
+566 RDRRVGPVVS
-576 ARAYEIFRPRSA
+576 ARVHSILRPRGA
-588 RDAGDEIVGV
+588 EDAGDEIVGV

>member
-9 DSDDDVAAPA
+9 DSDDDVDAPA

-24 NPRAAAPPPARP
+24 NPRAAVHPPGRP
-36 PVRSDVAHFARGAQP
+36 PVRSDDVAHFARGAQP
-51 SATSD
+51 SAISD

-63 SDDEG
+63 SSDEG

-78 AVKKR
+78 AAKKR

-118 ARQARAASNIKSAA
+118 ARQARAASNIKNAA
-132 AAAARAEKNRVAEE
+132 AAAARAEKNRAAEE
-146 TRLNRAVTKELVR
+146 TRSNRAVTKELVR

-203 ALVDAF
+203 ALADAF

-216 ANGRNVVPL
+216 ANGRAVVPL
-225 FHTTAVVGSETTPLP
+225 FHTTAAVGSETTPLP

-254 VGADGSGGERDAER
+254 VGADERRERDAGTRER
-268 DTTNDGSVSGS
+268 ESANDGSDGA

-306 AGVHARL
+306 AGVHARS
-313 RGVRRSSDGGPPELF
+313 RGVRGDDGGPPELF
-328 LDELPERGLERLLAT
+328 PDELPERGLERLLAT

-373 VDPRSFARGT
+373 VDPGGRFAR
-383 HGGTPSPFSR
+383 PSPFSR

-459 ALALEAEAA
+459 ALALEAAA
-468 SGGSREVSAGTD
+468 AGGSDREASLG
-480 AARTDGAAI
+480 AARDGEN
-489 GVDRRGSRL
+489 GDGDRRGSRA
-498 KTKTCAETWCA
+498 KTCAETWCA

-523 AIVRAFPTMKA
+523 AIVRAYPTMCS
-534 LMREYNRTDLTER
+534 LMREYARTDLTER
-547 AKKELLS
+547 AKKELLQN
-554 DLTRAVTSETQS
+554 LTRAVTSETQS
-566 RNRRVGPVVS
+566 RDRRVGPVVS
-576 ARAYEIFRPRSA
+576 ARVHSILRPRGA
-588 RDAGDEIVGV
+588 EDAGDEIVGV

>member
-1 MTEVICLD
+1 MRASMTEVICLD
-9 DSDDDVAAPA
+9 DSDDDVDAPA

-24 NPRAAAPPPARP
+24 NPRAAVHPPGRP
-36 PVRSDVAHFARGAQP
+36 PVRSVDVAHFARGAQP
-51 SATSD
+51 SAISD

-63 SDDEG
+63 SSDEG
-68 IFTDRTANRR
+68 IFTERTANRR
-78 AVKKR
+78 AAKKR

-118 ARQARAASNIKSAA
+118 ARQARAASNIKNAA
-132 AAAARAEKNRVAEE
+132 AAAARAEKNRAAEE
-146 TRLNRAVTKELVR
+146 TRSNRAVTKELVR

-203 ALVDAF
+203 ALADAF

-216 ANGRNVVPL
+216 ANGRAVVPL
-225 FHTTAVVGSETTPLP
+225 FHTTAAVGSETTPLP

-254 VGADGSGGERDAER
+254 VGADERRERDAGTHER
-268 DTTNDGSVSGS
+268 EPTNDGSDGA

-306 AGVHARL
+306 AGVHARS
-313 RGVRRSSDGGPPELF
+313 RGVRGDDGGPPELF
-328 LDELPERGLERLLAT
+328 PDELPKRGLERLLAT

-373 VDPRSFARGT
+373 TDPGGSFARA
-383 HGGTPSPFSR
+383 SPFSR

-459 ALALEAEAA
+459 ALALEAAA
-468 SGGSREVSAGTD
+468 AGGSDREA
-480 AARTDGAAI
+480 DGAAL
-489 GVDRRGSRL
+489 GGDRRGSRV
-498 KTKTCAETWCA
+498 KTCAETWCA

-523 AIVRAFPTMKA
+523 AIVRAYPTMCS
-534 LMREYNRTDLTER
+534 LMREYARTDLTER
-547 AKKELLS
+547 AKKELLQN
-554 DLTRAVTSETQS
+554 LTRAVTSETQS
-566 RNRRVGPVVS
+566 RDRRVGPVVS
-576 ARAYEIFRPRSA
+576 ARIHSILRPRGA
-588 RDAGDEIVGV
+588 EDAGDEIVGV

>member
-1 MTEVICLD
+1 M
-9 DSDDDVAAPA
+9 
-19 AASRP
+19 
-24 NPRAAAPPPARP
+24 
-36 PVRSDVAHFARGAQP
+36 
-51 SATSD
+51 
-56 DGFGTSS
+56 
-63 SDDEG
+63 
-68 IFTDRTANRR
+68 
-78 AVKKR
+78 
-83 RVAAVPPR
+83 
-91 DASAGPPR
+91 
-99 TARSRAA
+99 
-106 SGFVPDG
+106 
-113 ERSPS
+113 
-118 ARQARAASNIKSAA
+118 
-132 AAAARAEKNRVAEE
+132 
-146 TRLNRAVTKELVR
+146 
-159 QTKEREKVAKAN
+159 AKAN

-203 ALVDAF
+203 ALADAF

-216 ANGRNVVPL
+216 ANGRAVVPL
-225 FHTTAVVGSETTPLP
+225 FHTTAAVGSETTPLP

-254 VGADGSGGERDAER
+254 VGADERRERDAGTRER
-268 DTTNDGSVSGS
+268 ESANDGSDGA

-306 AGVHARL
+306 AGVHARS
-313 RGVRRSSDGGPPELF
+313 RGVRGDDGGPPELF
-328 LDELPERGLERLLAT
+328 PDELPERGLERLLAT

-373 VDPRSFARGT
+373 VDPGGRFAR
-383 HGGTPSPFSR
+383 PSPFSR

-450 KRRGVTPAA
+450 KRRGVTSAA
-459 ALALEAEAA
+459 ALALEAAA
-468 SGGSREVSAGTD
+468 AGGSDREASLG
-480 AARTDGAAI
+480 AARDGEN
-489 GVDRRGSRL
+489 GDGDRRGSRA
-498 KTKTCAETWCA
+498 KTCAETWCA

-523 AIVRAFPTMKA
+523 AIVRAYPTMCS
-534 LMREYNRTDLTER
+534 LMREYARTDLTER
-547 AKKELLS
+547 AKKELLQN
-554 DLTRAVTSETQS
+554 LTRAVTSETQS
-566 RNRRVGPVVS
+566 RDRRVGPVVS
-576 ARAYEIFRPRSA
+576 ARVHSILRPRGA
-588 RDAGDEIVGV
+588 EDAGDEIVGV

>member
-24 NPRAAAPPPARP
+24 NPRAAVPPPARP
-36 PVRSDVAHFARGAQP
+36 PVRSDVARFARGAQP
-51 SATSD
+51 NAISD

-118 ARQARAASNIKSAA
+118 ARQARAASNVKNAA

-190 IVSSDLARDDFGR
+190 VVSSDLARDDFGR
-203 ALVDAF
+203 ALADAF

-216 ANGRNVVPL
+216 ANGRAVVPL
-225 FHTTAVVGSETTPLP
+225 FHTTASVGSETTPLP

-254 VGADGSGGERDAER
+254 VGADERRERDGGTREP
-268 DTTNDGSVSGS
+268 TEPTNDGSDGSDGSG

-306 AGVHARL
+306 AGVHARA
-313 RGVRRSSDGGPPELF
+313 RGVRGDEGGPPELF
-328 LDELPERGLERLLAT
+328 PDELPERGLERLLAT

-356 LEGVKRECAA
+356 LEGVKRECAT

-373 VDPRSFARGT
+373 VDPRSGN
-383 HGGTPSPFSR
+383 GFSR

-523 AIVRAFPTMKA
+523 AICRTYPTMA
-534 LMREYNRTDLTER
+534 SLMREYARTDLTER
-547 AKKELLS
+547 AKKELLQN
-554 DLTRAVTSETQS
+554 LTRAVTSETQS
-566 RNRRVGPVVS
+566 RDRRVGPVVS
-576 ARAYEIFRPRSA
+576 ARVHSILRPRGA
-588 RDAGDEIVGV
+588 EDTGDEIVGV

>member
-9 DSDDDVAAPA
+9 DSDDDVDAPA

-24 NPRAAAPPPARP
+24 NPRAAVHPPVRP
-36 PVRSDVAHFARGAQP
+36 PVRSDDVAHFARGAQP
-51 SATSD
+51 SAISD

-63 SDDEG
+63 SSDEG

-78 AVKKR
+78 AAKKR

-118 ARQARAASNIKSAA
+118 ARQARAASNIKNAA
-132 AAAARAEKNRVAEE
+132 AAAARAEKNRAAEE
-146 TRLNRAVTKELVR
+146 TRSNRAVTKELVR

-203 ALVDAF
+203 ALADAF

-216 ANGRNVVPL
+216 ANGRAVVPL
-225 FHTTAVVGSETTPLP
+225 FHTTAAVGSETTPLP

-254 VGADGSGGERDAER
+254 VGADERRERDAGTRER
-268 DTTNDGSVSGS
+268 ESANDGSDGA

-306 AGVHARL
+306 AGVHARS
-313 RGVRRSSDGGPPELF
+313 RGVRGDDGGPPELF
-328 LDELPERGLERLLAT
+328 PDELPERGLERLLAT

-373 VDPRSFARGT
+373 VDPGGRFAR
-383 HGGTPSPFSR
+383 PSPFSR

-459 ALALEAEAA
+459 ALALEAAA
-468 SGGSREVSAGTD
+468 AGGSDREASLG
-480 AARTDGAAI
+480 AARDGEN
-489 GVDRRGSRL
+489 GDGDRRGSRA
-498 KTKTCAETWCA
+498 KTCAETWCA

-523 AIVRAFPTMKA
+523 AIVRAYPTMCS
-534 LMREYNRTDLTER
+534 LMREYARTDLTER
-547 AKKELLS
+547 AKKELLQN
-554 DLTRAVTSETQS
+554 LTRAVTSETQS
-566 RNRRVGPVVS
+566 RDRRVGPVVS
-576 ARAYEIFRPRSA
+576 ARVHSILRPRGA
-588 RDAGDEIVGV
+588 EDAGDEIVGV

>member
-9 DSDDDVAAPA
+9 DSDDDVDAPA
-19 AASRP
+19 AASRS
-24 NPRAAAPPPARP
+24 NPRAAVHPPGRP
-36 PVRSDVAHFARGAQP
+36 PVRSDDVAHFARGAQP
-51 SATSD
+51 SAISD

-63 SDDEG
+63 SSDEG

-78 AVKKR
+78 AAKKR

-118 ARQARAASNIKSAA
+118 ARQARAASNIKNAA
-132 AAAARAEKNRVAEE
+132 AAAARAEKNRAAEE
-146 TRLNRAVTKELVR
+146 TRSNRAVTKELVR

-203 ALVDAF
+203 ALADAF
-209 EMGVVDD
+209 EVGVVDD
-216 ANGRNVVPL
+216 ANGRAVVPL
-225 FHTTAVVGSETTPLP
+225 FHTTAAVGSETTPLP

-254 VGADGSGGERDAER
+254 VGADERRERDAGTRER
-268 DTTNDGSVSGS
+268 EPANDGSDGA

-306 AGVHARL
+306 AGVHARS
-313 RGVRRSSDGGPPELF
+313 RGVRGDDGGPPELF
-328 LDELPERGLERLLAT
+328 PDELPERGLERLLAT

-373 VDPRSFARGT
+373 VDPGGRFAR
-383 HGGTPSPFSR
+383 PSPFSR

-459 ALALEAEAA
+459 ALALEAAA
-468 SGGSREVSAGTD
+468 AGGSDREA
-480 AARTDGAAI
+480 DGAARD
-489 GVDRRGSRL
+489 GNGDRRGSRA
-498 KTKTCAETWCA
+498 KTCAETWCA

-523 AIVRAFPTMKA
+523 AIVRAYPTMCS
-534 LMREYNRTDLTER
+534 LMREYARTDLTER
-547 AKKELLS
+547 AKKELLQN
-554 DLTRAVTSETQS
+554 LTRAVTSETQS
-566 RNRRVGPVVS
+566 RDRRVGPVVS
-576 ARAYEIFRPRSA
+576 ARVHSVLRPRGA
-588 RDAGDEIVGV
+588 EDAGDEIVGV

>member
-24 NPRAAAPPPARP
+24 NPRAAVPPPARP
-36 PVRSDVAHFARGAQP
+36 PVRSDVARFARGAQP
-51 SATSD
+51 NAISD

-118 ARQARAASNIKSAA
+118 ARQARAASNVKNAA

-190 IVSSDLARDDFGR
+190 VVSSDLARDDFGR
-203 ALVDAF
+203 ALADAF

-216 ANGRNVVPL
+216 ANGRAVVPL
-225 FHTTAVVGSETTPLP
+225 FHTTASVGSETTPLP

-254 VGADGSGGERDAER
+254 VGADERRERDAGTREP
-268 DTTNDGSVSGS
+268 TEPTNDGSDGSDGSG

-306 AGVHARL
+306 AGVHARA
-313 RGVRRSSDGGPPELF
+313 RGVRGDEGGPPELF
-328 LDELPERGLERLLAT
+328 PDELPERGLERLLAT

-356 LEGVKRECAA
+356 LEGVKRECAT

-373 VDPRSFARGT
+373 SGNAPS
-383 HGGTPSPFSR
+383 SPFSR

-468 SGGSREVSAGTD
+468 SGGSREVSAG
-480 AARTDGAAI
+480 AARTPPDGAAI
-489 GVDRRGSRL
+489 GVVPVRGSRL
-498 KTKTCAETWCA
+498 KTCAETWCA

-523 AIVRAFPTMKA
+523 AICRTYPTMA
-534 LMREYNRTDLTER
+534 SLMREYARTDLTER
-547 AKKELLS
+547 AKKELLQN
-554 DLTRAVTSETQS
+554 LTRAVTSETQS
-566 RNRRVGPVVS
+566 RDRRVGPVVS
-576 ARAYEIFRPRSA
+576 ARVHSILRPRGA
-588 RDAGDEIVGV
+588 EDTGDEIVGV